1 MKKGIGLLSLLLL
14 FLLVGCTNKESIDN
28 QVIKIG
34 ASSVP
39 HAEILEFVRPQLEA
53 KGYELEIVLFS
64 DYVLPNLALQNQ
76 ELDANFFQ
84 HVPYLEYFNT
94 ENDTNLVSAGIIHF
108 EPLGIYAGISNSL
121 DNVQS
126 GDTIAIPNDATNR
139 ARALLLLQA
148 AGLLTLDPEVGLNAT
163 VLDITDNP
171 LQIEIIELEAA
182 GIPSRLQDVNFGIIN
197 GNYALSS
204 NVEKAVL
211 LQEDAASEA
220 ALRYANI
227 IAVREGTESTEAIQI
242 LLEVLHTE
250 ALKTYIT
257 DTYDGLVLPVF

>member
-1 MKKGIGLLSLLLL
+1 MKKVLGLFSILLL
-14 FLLVGCTNKESIDN
+14 FLLVGCTSKEAIDN

-39 HAEILEFVRPQLEA
+39 HAEILEFARPQLEA

-64 DYVLPNLALQNQ
+64 DYVLPNLALQNE

-84 HVPYLEYFNT
+84 HVPYLEFFNT
-94 ENDTNLVSAGIIHF
+94 ENDTTLVSAGIIHF
-108 EPLGIYAGISNSL
+108 EPLGIYAGLSSSL
-121 DNVQS
+121 ETIQN

-148 AGLLTLDPEVGLNAT
+148 AGLLTIDPEVGLNAT

-171 LQIEIIELEAA
+171 FQIEIIELEAA

-204 NVEKAVL
+204 NVENAVL
-211 LQEDAASEA
+211 LQEDPSSEA

-227 IAVREGTESTEAIQI
+227 IAVREGTDTAEVIQI

-250 ALKTYIT
+250 AVKTYIT
-257 DTYDGLVLPVF
+257 DTYGGLVLPVF